1 MKWLLHIASW
11 TALIVINATM
21 MQGYGIGLDWWDM
34 AVKWAL
40 IAGVFYLNY
49 AWLIPRFLFRRR
61 IVAYVLLV
69 LAGFAV
75 ALVANRIN
83 SIAAMRRNLSVMEA
97 ELRQYADIEQ
107 RYAEE
112 GRPLPPPRR
121 PGGGDLGGPGP
132 EGLSG
137 QAMTTREE
145 EYERLL
151 RRYDRT
157 RRFAQGFSR
166 QPLNP
171 FVKHNI
177 GYFYTLA
184 FFYMAALAFAFIE
197 KSAREERRRSET
209 EREKVRAELAY
220 LKQQINPHFLFNT
233 LNAIYAY
240 TISASTPASEAVL
253 KLSSI
258 LRYML
263 YETRRDKVPLA
274 DEIAVVR
281 DYIALQRLRMTDKTE
296 VEFTMSGDAGPY
308 LIEPMLLIPIL
319 ENAFKYGVDSVSS
332 SFVHIAAE
340 IAGGV
345 FVFRVS
351 NRIVR
356 DAPASDSDSG
366 IGIRNIRRRLDIIY
380 GRDYSLLTERRDGNF
395 YITLELRPG
404 AV

>member
-132 EGLSG
+132 EGLPG

-177 GYFYTLA
+177 GYF
-184 FFYMAALAFAFIE
+184 
-197 KSAREERRRSET
+197 
-209 EREKVRAELAY
+209 
-220 LKQQINPHFLFNT
+220 
-233 LNAIYAY
+233 
-240 TISASTPASEAVL
+240 
-253 KLSSI
+253 
-258 LRYML
+258 
-263 YETRRDKVPLA
+263 
-274 DEIAVVR
+274 
-281 DYIALQRLRMTDKTE
+281 
-296 VEFTMSGDAGPY
+296 
-308 LIEPMLLIPIL
+308 
-319 ENAFKYGVDSVSS
+319 
-332 SFVHIAAE
+332 
-340 IAGGV
+340 
-345 FVFRVS
+345 
-351 NRIVR
+351 
-356 DAPASDSDSG
+356 
-366 IGIRNIRRRLDIIY
+366 
-380 GRDYSLLTERRDGNF
+380 
-395 YITLELRPG
+395 
-404 AV
+404 